1 MEEVLEL
8 ALTSEKTKKAVD
20 FSKFIISAENND
32 KK

>member
-8 ALTSEKTKKAVD
+8 ALTTEKIKKAVD
-20 FSKFIISAENND
+20 FGKFIESTDIHG